1 MSPTLSYLFVF
12 ITVFLTVYGQIV
24 IKWQVVAAGAMPE
37 ATPDRIWF
45 LAKLML
51 NPWIISGL
59 LAGLLA
65 AVSWMAA
72 MTKLELSHAYP
83 FMSLAFIG
91 VLVASALVFHEPV
104 NAWKIGGLVLI
115 TLGII
120 VGSQG

>member
-1 MSPTLSYLFVF
+1 MSYLSYLFVF
-12 ITVFLTVYGQIV
+12 ITVFLTVYSQIV
-24 IKWQVVAAGAMPE
+24 IKWQVVAAGAFPE
-37 ATPDRIWF
+37 ATPDRLWF

-91 VLVASALVFHEPV
+91 VLVLSALVFHEPV
-104 NAWKIGGLVLI
+104 NAWKIGGLALI